1 MFGGGQQQPGLPWER
16 QRFRIPK
23 PLPATGKRCKFGTPL
38 WCLLDSLG
46 CLQRWILS
54 LGLCPNPPVLPS
66 VCRFSGSR
74 SQEQDAQES
83 LHFPK
88 ALALRSCRS
97 HQQASRAAQGRWDL
111 QRPPHGGLGTAVALS
126 GGGLGAGLGNHKLSC
141 HTTKPVTTR
150 CCSTPPDVKSL
161 RFPSQERT
169 LSISLNPECP
179 SDLTSAGTKKFC
191 FQGPAKN
198 PFQNKKDRQLLT
210 KGSAQSSFTRPLEGV
225 EGSPLS
231 QDLGDPNQHVQS
243 EGRGPPPGRTSSPFQ
258 RALPAPQPT
267 SGSPFSLP
275 GIPRQLSFLLF
286 LPAALTTSFLS
297 MFGLE

>member
-1 MFGGGQQQPGLPWER
+1 ML
-16 QRFRIPK
+16 PK
-23 PLPATGKRCKFGTPL
+23 PLPATGKRCNFGTPL

-46 CLQRWILS
+46 CLQRWGCAHTRLVYLQS
-54 LGLCPNPPVLPS
+54 A
-66 VCRFSGSR
+66 GSQGAEAR
-74 SQEQDAQES
+74 S
-83 LHFPK
+83 
-88 ALALRSCRS
+88 RTCRS
-97 HQQASRAAQGRWDL
+97 HCVS
-111 QRPPHGGLGTAVALS
+111 QRLSLCTPAGPTAFPNHGCPAGEPGSSGKVGPAETPRGGLGTAVALS

-141 HTTKPVTTR
+141 RTTKPVTTR
-150 CCSTPPDVKSL
+150 CCSTPPDVKSH

-191 FQGPAKN
+191 FQGLAKN

-210 KGSAQSSFTRPLEGV
+210 KGSAQSSFTRPLEGA

-243 EGRGPPPGRTSSPFQ
+243 EGWGPPPGRTPSPFQ

-275 GIPRQLSFLLF
+275 GIPHQLSFPLF

-297 MFGLE
+297 VFGLE